1 MKETTIKGVLAAAGS
16 ALLAYFHVML
26 IPLIVLLGVMIAD
39 YISGMIKAWINAELS
54 SKIGI
59 KGIVK
64 KLCYALVIV
73 VASCIDWLIATGLTA
88 VGTEIKRTYY
98 FGVLVTVWLIINEM
112 ISILENLSTI
122 GVPLPGFLNKV
133 IKRLKSSVE
142 KESEQGE
149 AKTG

>member
-39 YISGMIKAWINAELS
+39 YVSGMIKAWINAELS

-64 KLCYALVIV
+64 KLCYALVII
-73 VASCIDWLIATGLTA
+73 VASCVDWLIATGLTA

-98 FGVLVTVWLIINEM
+98 FGILVTVWLIINEM

-142 KESEQGE
+142 KESEQDE

>member
-39 YISGMIKAWINAELS
+39 YVSGMIKAWIKAELS

-64 KLCYALVIV
+64 KLCYALVII
-73 VASCIDWLIATGLTA
+73 VASCVDWLIATGLTA

-98 FGVLVTVWLIINEM
+98 FGILVTIWLIINEL
-112 ISILENLSTI
+112 ISILENLSQI
-122 GVPLPGFLNKV
+122 GVPLPGFLSKIV
-133 IKRLKSSVE
+133 KRLKSSVE
-142 KESEQGE
+142 KEGEQGE

>member
-39 YISGMIKAWINAELS
+39 YVSGMIKAWINAELS

-64 KLCYALVIV
+64 KLCYALVII
-73 VASCIDWLIATGLTA
+73 VASCVDWLIATGLTA

-98 FGVLVTVWLIINEM
+98 FGILVTVWLIINEM

>member
-64 KLCYALVIV
+64 KLCYALVII
-73 VASCIDWLIATGLTA
+73 VASCVDWLIATGLTA

-98 FGVLVTVWLIINEM
+98 FGILVTVWLIINEM

-122 GVPLPGFLNKV
+122 GVPLPGFLNKI

>member
-64 KLCYALVIV
+64 KLCYALVII
-73 VASCIDWLIATGLTA
+73 VASCVDWLIATGLTA

-98 FGVLVTVWLIINEM
+98 FGILVTVWLIINEM

>member
-1 MKETTIKGVLAAAGS
+1 MKETTIKGVLTAAGS

-64 KLCYALVIV
+64 KLCYALVII
-73 VASCIDWLIATGLTA
+73 VASCVDWLIATGLTA

-98 FGVLVTVWLIINEM
+98 FGILVTVWLIINEM

-142 KESEQGE
+142 KESEQDE

>member
-64 KLCYALVIV
+64 KLCYALVII
-73 VASCIDWLIATGLTA
+73 VASCVDWLIATGLTA

-98 FGVLVTVWLIINEM
+98 FGILVTVWLIINEL